1 MNIFVL
7 DPSPRIAAQSL
18 CDVHVVKM
26 ILESAQLLS
35 TQDRL
40 AGVLHGYAIT
50 HENHP
55 CRICLSNPAN
65 YLWLSAHLGALLQ
78 EYTRRYRRIHKTE
91 QLYRMYWKK
100 DFRCMSGRTFRQKL
114 TLPKCMPDEY
124 RIGNDGI
131 EDVVASYR
139 NYYWFKQHTLR
150 RFCYTNRS
158 RPAWL
163 ILS

>member
-65 YLWLSAHLGALLQ
+65 YLWLSAHLGLFSRNTPGATA
-78 EYTRRYRRIHKTE
+78 ESIKRNSSIGCTGKRIS
-91 QLYRMYWKK
+91 
-100 DFRCMSGRTFRQKL
+100 DACPAGRSAK
-114 TLPKCMPDEY
+114 
-124 RIGNDGI
+124 N
-131 EDVVASYR
+131 
-139 NYYWFKQHTLR
+139 
-150 RFCYTNRS
+150 
-158 RPAWL
+158 
-163 ILS
+163 